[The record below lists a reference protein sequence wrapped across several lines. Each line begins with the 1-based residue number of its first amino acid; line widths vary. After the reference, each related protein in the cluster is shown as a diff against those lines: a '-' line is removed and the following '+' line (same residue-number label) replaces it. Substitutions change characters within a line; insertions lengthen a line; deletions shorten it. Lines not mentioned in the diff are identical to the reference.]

1 MFTGIVTQRALVA
14 GVEPVAG
21 SAAGAIR
28 LSLRLATP
36 IPGAVLGDS
45 IALDGCCLTVVAL
58 DGTAVAFE
66 AIPETLRKTTLGAR
80 RPGDRVNVEPALKT
94 GDALGGHLVQGH
106 VDGVGVVR
114 AIETAGGDVRMSID
128 LPPVLHGA
136 VIAKGSVTVD
146 GVSLTV
152 GECDDRSFSVYLIPH
167 TLAVTGLGEKRVGES
182 VNLEADVI
190 GRYVEHHVRRV
201 LAALGRTAPTA
212 EEVGR

>member
-1 MFTGIVTQRALVA
+1 MFTGIVTQRAVVSDV
-14 GVEPVAG
+14 GPVAG

-28 LSLRLATP
+28 LSLSLSTP
-36 IPGAVLGDS
+36 IPGAVVGDS
-45 IALDGCCLTVVAL
+45 IALDGCCLT
-58 DGTAVAFE
+58 AVAIGGTDVSFE

-80 RPGDRVNVEPALKT
+80 RKGDRVNVEAALKM

-114 AIETAGGDVRMSID
+114 AVERAGGDVRMRIE

-152 GECDDRSFSVYLIPH
+152 GECDDRSFSIYLIPH
-167 TLAVTGLGEKRVGES
+167 TLDVTGLGEKRVGES

-201 LAALGRTAPTA
+201 LGALGRPASTA
-212 EEVGR
+212 EEVSR